1 LIFPLIS
8 IKLFILKKQGEKEK
22 LIDKDFT
29 PEEKKATLGLAGVF
43 SLRMLG
49 LFLVLPVLSIYASKF
64 PGATSFLVG
73 LAIGAYGL
81 TQAFFQIP
89 YGLWS
94 DKYGRIPVLLFSTII
109 FIFGSSLAAYASYEE
124 NIYLLIAGRFLQG
137 MGAVSSVVMALIADL
152 TREEVRTRAMATIGA
167 SIGMAFAFGMV
178 LGPWIAAHFGLG
190 GVFAFTAVLAL
201 ISVPYIIWGIPRPKQ
216 IVHHEDAEFTGSYL
230 GIVLKNKNLL
240 KMDFGMFTLHM
251 GLTAVFTVSPLI
263 LEKFIDVSDVWKIY
277 LVMFLV
283 GLTVMVP
290 STIIAEKKG
299 LIKEVKVAAI
309 IILLLSFGLFAEFE
323 NNFVLA
329 VLSIII
335 YFSGFMML
343 EPIMPSLMTKYAPKH
358 LKGTASGVFNTA
370 QFLGAFVGG
379 ASAGALLHIG
389 EKAVFLFLGVVT
401 LIWLFT
407 VLSLDMPESVKQK
420 RQGK

>member
-1 LIFPLIS
+1 M
-8 IKLFILKKQGEKEK
+8 
-22 LIDKDFT
+22 IDKDFT
-29 PEEKKATLGLAGVF
+29 KEEKKATLGLAGVF

-94 DKYGRIPVLLFSTII
+94 DRYGRIPILIFSTII
-109 FIFGSSLAAYASYEE
+109 FFLGSGLAAYASYEE
-124 NIYLLIAGRFLQG
+124 SIYLLIIGRFLQG
-137 MGAVSSVVMALIADL
+137 MGAVSSVVIALIADL
-152 TREEVRTRAMATIGA
+152 TREEIRTRAMATIGA

-178 LGPWIAAHFGLG
+178 VGPLIASHFGLG
-190 GVFAFTAVLAL
+190 GVFAFTAFLAL
-201 ISVPYIIWGIPRPKQ
+201 ISLPYIIWGIPRPKQ
-216 IVHHEDAEFTGSYL
+216 IIHHEDAEFTSSYL
-230 GIVLKNKNLL
+230 GTVLKDKNLL

-263 LEKFIDVSDVWKIY
+263 LEKFISPSDIWKVY
-277 LVMFLV
+277 LIMFLV

-290 STIIAEKKG
+290 STIIAEKRG
-299 LIKEVKVAAI
+299 LIKEVKIAAI
-309 IILLLSFGLFAEFE
+309 VILLISFGLFAKFE
-323 NNFVLA
+323 NSFVPA
-329 VLSIII
+329 VIAIIV

-343 EPIMPSLMTKYAPKH
+343 EPIMPSLMSKYAPKH
-358 LKGTASGVFNTA
+358 LKGTASGVFNTS

-379 ASAGALLHIG
+379 VSAGFLLKFG
-389 EKAVFLFLGVVT
+389 EGFVFLFLGIITIVWLLVV
-401 LIWLFT
+401 I
-407 VLSLDMPESVKQK
+407 SMEMPKK
-420 RQGK
+420 KA

>member
-1 LIFPLIS
+1 M
-8 IKLFILKKQGEKEK
+8 
-22 LIDKDFT
+22 IDKDFT

-64 PGATSFLVG
+64 PEATSFFVG

-89 YGLWS
+89 YGLLS
-94 DKYGRIPVLLFSTII
+94 DKYGRIPILLFSTVI
-109 FIFGSSLAAYASYEE
+109 FILGSFLSAYASYEQ
-124 NIYLLIAGRFLQG
+124 NIYLLILGRFLQG
-137 MGAVSSVVMALIADL
+137 MGAVSSVVIALIADL
-152 TREEVRTRAMATIGA
+152 TREEIRTRAMATIGA

-178 LGPWIAAHFGLG
+178 LGPWIASHFGLG
-190 GVFAFTAVLAL
+190 GVFVFTGILAL
-201 ISVPYIIWGIPRPKQ
+201 ISIPYIIWGIPRPKQ
-216 IVHHEDAEFTGSYL
+216 IVHHDDAEFTSSYL
-230 GIVLKNKNLL
+230 GTVLRDKNLL

-251 GLTAVFTVSPLI
+251 GLTAMFTVSPII
-263 LEKFIDVSDVWKIY
+263 LSKFIDVSNIWKIY

-283 GLTVMVP
+283 GLTIMVP

-299 LIKEVKVAAI
+299 LIKEVKLTAI

-323 NNFVLA
+323 SSFVLSVLA
-329 VLSIII
+329 VII

-343 EPIMPSLMTKYAPKH
+343 EPIMPSLMSKYAPKH
-358 LKGTASGVFNTA
+358 LKGTASGVFNTS

-379 ASAGALLHIG
+379 ATAGALMGIS

-401 LIWLFT
+401 ILWLFL
-407 VLSLDMPESVKQK
+407 VLTLDIPKK
-420 RQGK
+420 KA

>member
-1 LIFPLIS
+1 
-8 IKLFILKKQGEKEK
+8 

-29 PEEKKATLGLAGVF
+29 PKEKKATLGLAGVF

-64 PGATSFLVG
+64 PEATSFLVG

-89 YGLWS
+89 YGLLS

-109 FIFGSSLAAYASYEE
+109 FILGSFLSAYASYEQ
-124 NIYLLIAGRFLQG
+124 NIYLLIFGRFLQG
-137 MGAVSSVVMALIADL
+137 MGAVSSVVIALIADL
-152 TREEVRTRAMATIGA
+152 TREEIRTRAMATIGA

-178 LGPWIAAHFGLG
+178 LGPWIASHFGLE
-190 GVFAFTAVLAL
+190 GVFIFTGILAL
-201 ISVPYIIWGIPRPKQ
+201 ISIPYIIWGIPRPKQ
-216 IVHHEDAEFTGSYL
+216 IVHHDDAEFTSSYL
-230 GIVLKNKNLL
+230 GTVLRDKNLL

-251 GLTAVFTVSPLI
+251 GLTAMFTVSPII
-263 LEKFIDVSDVWKIY
+263 LSKFIDVSNIWKVY

-283 GLTVMVP
+283 GLTIMVP

-299 LIKEVKVAAI
+299 LIKEVKLIAI

-323 NNFVLA
+323 NSFVLSVLA
-329 VLSIII
+329 VII

-343 EPIMPSLMTKYAPKH
+343 EPIMPSLMSKYAPKH
-358 LKGTASGVFNTA
+358 LKGTASGVFNTS
-370 QFLGAFVGG
+370 QFFGAFVGG
-379 ASAGALLHIG
+379 ATAGALMGIS
-389 EKAVFLFLGVVT
+389 EKAVFLFLGVITILWLLLVLT
-401 LIWLFT
+401 LDI
-407 VLSLDMPESVKQK
+407 PKK
-420 RQGK
+420 KA

>member
-1 LIFPLIS
+1 M
-8 IKLFILKKQGEKEK
+8 
-22 LIDKDFT
+22 IDKDFT
-29 PEEKKATLGLAGVF
+29 PEERKATLGLAGIF

-49 LFLVLPVLSIYASKF
+49 LFLVLPVLSIYASEF

-94 DKYGRIPVLLFSTII
+94 DKYGRIPILVLSTII
-109 FIFGSSLAAYASYEE
+109 FFSGSGLAAYASY
-124 NIYLLIAGRFLQG
+124 NQDIYLLIIGRFLQG
-137 MGAVSSVVMALIADL
+137 MGAVSSVVIALIADL

-190 GVFAFTAVLAL
+190 GVFTFTAILAL
-201 ISVPYIIWGIPRPKQ
+201 ISLPYIIWGIPRPKI
-216 IVHHEDAEFTGSYL
+216 IVHHDDAEFTASYL
-230 GIVLKNKNLL
+230 GTVLRDKNLL

-251 GLTAVFTVSPLI
+251 GLTAVFTVAPLI
-263 LEKFIDVSDVWKIY
+263 LKNFMSPKDLWKVY

-283 GLTVMVP
+283 GLTIMVP

-299 LIKEVKVAAI
+299 LIKQVKIAAI
-309 IILLLSFGLFAEFE
+309 IVLIISFTMFMFLTDRFLFAII
-323 NNFVLA
+323 
-329 VLSIII
+329 SIIV
-335 YFSGFMML
+335 YFTGFMML
-343 EPIMPSLMTKYAPKH
+343 EPIMPSLMSRYAKPQV
-358 LKGTASGVFNTA
+358 KGTASGVFNTA

-379 ASAGALLHIG
+379 VSAGYLLKFG
-389 EKAVFLFLGVVT
+389 FMTVFIFLSVITLLWLVV
-401 LIWLFT
+401 
-407 VLSLDMPESVKQK
+407 VLSMEMPQK
-420 RQGK
+420 KA

>member
-1 LIFPLIS
+1 M
-8 IKLFILKKQGEKEK
+8 
-22 LIDKDFT
+22 IDKDFT

-64 PGATSFLVG
+64 PEATSFFVG

-89 YGLWS
+89 YGLLS
-94 DKYGRIPVLLFSTII
+94 DKYGRIPILLFSTVI
-109 FIFGSSLAAYASYEE
+109 FILGSFLSAYASYEQ
-124 NIYLLIAGRFLQG
+124 NIYLLILGRFLQG
-137 MGAVSSVVMALIADL
+137 MGAVSSVVIALIADL
-152 TREEVRTRAMATIGA
+152 TREEIRTRAMATIGA

-178 LGPWIAAHFGLG
+178 LGPWIASHFGLG
-190 GVFAFTAVLAL
+190 GVFVFTGILAL
-201 ISVPYIIWGIPRPKQ
+201 ISIPYIIWGIPRPKQ
-216 IVHHEDAEFTGSYL
+216 IVHHDDAEFTSSYL
-230 GIVLKNKNLL
+230 GTVLRDKNLL

-251 GLTAVFTVSPLI
+251 GLTAMFTVSPII
-263 LEKFIDVSDVWKIY
+263 LSKFIDVSNIWKIY

-283 GLTVMVP
+283 GLTIMVP

-299 LIKEVKVAAI
+299 LIKEVKLTAI

-323 NNFVLA
+323 NSFVLSVLA
-329 VLSIII
+329 VII

-343 EPIMPSLMTKYAPKH
+343 EPIMPSLMSKYAPKH
-358 LKGTASGVFNTA
+358 LKGTASGVFNTS

-379 ASAGALLHIG
+379 ATAGALMGIS

-401 LIWLFT
+401 ILWLFL
-407 VLSLDMPESVKQK
+407 VLTLDIPKK
-420 RQGK
+420 KA

>member
-1 LIFPLIS
+1 M
-8 IKLFILKKQGEKEK
+8 
-22 LIDKDFT
+22 IDKDFT

-64 PGATSFLVG
+64 PEATSFFVG

-89 YGLWS
+89 YGLLS
-94 DKYGRIPVLLFSTII
+94 DKYGRIPILLFSTIL
-109 FIFGSSLAAYASYEE
+109 FILGSFLSAYASYEQ
-124 NIYLLIAGRFLQG
+124 NIYLLILGRFLQG
-137 MGAVSSVVMALIADL
+137 MGAVSSVVIALIADL
-152 TREEVRTRAMATIGA
+152 TREEIRTRAMATIGA
-167 SIGMAFAFGMV
+167 SIGIAFAFGMV
-178 LGPWIAAHFGLG
+178 LGPWMASHFGLG
-190 GVFAFTAVLAL
+190 GVFVFTGILAL
-201 ISVPYIIWGIPRPKQ
+201 ISIPYIIWGIPRPKQ
-216 IVHHEDAEFTGSYL
+216 IVHHDDAEFTSSYL
-230 GIVLKNKNLL
+230 GTVLRDKNLL

-251 GLTAVFTVSPLI
+251 GLTAMFTVSPII
-263 LEKFIDVSDVWKIY
+263 LSKFIDVSNIWKIY

-283 GLTVMVP
+283 GLTMIVP

-299 LIKEVKVAAI
+299 LIKEVKLTAI

-323 NNFVLA
+323 NSFVLSVLA
-329 VLSIII
+329 VII

-343 EPIMPSLMTKYAPKH
+343 ESIIPSLMSKYAPKH
-358 LKGTASGVFNTA
+358 LKGTASGIFNTS

-379 ASAGALLHIG
+379 ATAGALMGIS

-401 LIWLFT
+401 ILWLLL
-407 VLSLDMPESVKQK
+407 VLTLDIPKK
-420 RQGK
+420 KA